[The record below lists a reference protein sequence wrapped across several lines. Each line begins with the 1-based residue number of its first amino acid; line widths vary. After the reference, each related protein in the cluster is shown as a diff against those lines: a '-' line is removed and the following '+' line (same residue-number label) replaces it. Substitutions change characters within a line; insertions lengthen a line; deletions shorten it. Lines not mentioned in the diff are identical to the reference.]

1 MLEQETE
8 GVLAAAAHPSA
19 EDTQVEAG
27 RKPADVLSA
36 PSPILGSVFVF
47 EVYFFQI
54 ALLLFEVYYTNQMF

>member
-27 RKPADVLSA
+27 RKPADPLSA
-36 PSPILGSVFVF
+36 PPPILDSVFVF
-47 EVYFFQI
+47 EVFF
-54 ALLLFEVYYTNQMF
+54 FSR

>member
-19 EDTQVEAG
+19 EVEAG
-27 RKPADVLSA
+27 RKPADVFSA
-36 PSPILGSVFVF
+36 PPPILGSVFVF

-54 ALLLFEVYYTNQMF
+54 ALLLFEVYYTNQAF